1 MKTFTLGI
9 YFLTIFS
16 VAALNSPKKVE
27 RRTFLRNAFA
37 SIVVGTTIM
46 GENVRPAEAT
56 YSAYTAREQ
65 DWEARKK
72 SGDVKYSSARDL
84 KSQLREIAPM
94 NAKGEI
100 FCPNGPSANVTPMM
114 ENKCGDRLAMPS
126 VYGRTEDI
134 VGNSIPGFSKDYN
147 FGSPTLTGSQTS
159 FPEYEK
165 TPGKRR

>member
-1 MKTFTLGI
+1 MFYIIPINTIEMKTFTLGI

-65 DWEARKK
+65 DWETRKK

-94 NAKGEI
+94 NAKVS
-100 FCPNGPSANVTPMM
+100 FMM
-114 ENKCGDRLAMPS
+114 ENKM
-126 VYGRTEDI
+126 
-134 VGNSIPGFSKDYN
+134 K
-147 FGSPTLTGSQTS
+147 
-159 FPEYEK
+159 
-165 TPGKRR
+165 